1 LYNKSMAV
9 REVRKYPDDVLRQ
22 RAHAVQR
29 MDEETERLIDDMV
42 QTMYAAS
49 GVGLAAPQVGVSK
62 RVIVVEVRSD
72 LDGEHP
78 LMVLVNPEIV
88 RAEGEVEYEEGCLSL
103 PGFTANIK
111 RAGEVT
117 VRYLDRQGREA
128 AVDATGLL
136 AIALQHEI
144 DHLEGRLILDRA
156 SALKREFYRKRIKKS
171 PAKAG

>member
-1 LYNKSMAV
+1 MAL
-9 REVRKYPDDVLRQ
+9 RDIRRYPDEVLS
-22 RAHAVQR
+22 RAAEPVESI
-29 MDEETERLIDDMV
+29 DEELLRLIDDMV
-42 QTMYAAS
+42 ETMYAAS

-62 RVIVVEVRSD
+62 RLIVVDASR
-72 LDGEHP
+72 GEEGGEAP
-78 LMVLVNPEIV
+78 LIVLVNPEIV
-88 RAEGEVEYEEGCLSL
+88 DSRGEVKSEEGCLSL